1 MSSHNIDDLTS
12 SILDFQA
19 NIVRVTYRKKSTLVE
34 PEVEPLHESALE
46 YIWNCSKVEEG
57 RDNDGEVLKWR
68 KLGFSSENLV
78 HEFQEVGELGLDCL
92 VSTVIS
98 PYGPRPIVSQRNFVA
113 DDPDLF
119 SKVSFLYS
127 HSLSQTPT
135 SISSAGHIG
144 TVEPSCRQAMPHR
157 KGLE

>member
-46 YIWNCSKVEEG
+46 YIWNCSKVQDG
-57 RDNDGEVLKWR
+57 RDKDGEVLKWR

-92 VSTVIS
+92 VSTVIFA
-98 PYGPRPIVSQRNFVA
+98 VW
-113 DDPDLF
+113 
-119 SKVSFLYS
+119 
-127 HSLSQTPT
+127 SLTR
-135 SISSAGHIG
+135 
-144 TVEPSCRQAMPHR
+144 SCRSVILLRTTRICSQ
-157 KGLE
+157 K

>member
-46 YIWNCSKVEEG
+46 YIWSSSKVQEG
-57 RDNDGEVLKWR
+57 RDADGKVLKWR
-68 KLGFSSENLV
+68 KLGFSDENLV
-78 HEFQEVGELGLDCL
+78 SEFQEVGELGLDCM

-98 PYGPRPIVSQRNFVA
+98 VV
-113 DDPDLF
+113 L
-119 SKVSFLYS
+119 
-127 HSLSQTPT
+127 
-135 SISSAGHIG
+135 
-144 TVEPSCRQAMPHR
+144 
-157 KGLE
+157 